1 MRIVKTLFGKNR
13 EKHGQNSQLTA
24 YKLSGNNHTF
34 SDMRAKMQTFTIV
47 PEIPCR
53 TEKTANGFSV
63 CREDP
68 PKKVYRSRMTF
79 QASASRSTLHAALAG
94 LVDGRQTAGRPVC
107 GSVYR

>member
-1 MRIVKTLFGKNR
+1 MIWQQMNIVKTLFGKNR

-53 TEKTANGFSV
+53 TEK
-63 CREDP
+63 
-68 PKKVYRSRMTF
+68 
-79 QASASRSTLHAALAG
+79 
-94 LVDGRQTAGRPVC
+94 RQTVFPFAVKIPQKRFTGP
-107 GSVYR
+107 G